1 MREGPFAMNP
11 HGFSRRGFLKLA
23 TAALLAGGCRRIRS
37 AGVTLALVNG
47 RLIDGTGTEPL
58 PDAAV
63 LIEGTRIASVG
74 PLARAQIPA
83 DAQVLDAVGAT
94 ILPGL
99 INAHVHAAYNE
110 STLKAWAAGGVT
122 TVRDLGNG
130 GSRNELFALREE
142 MGAKPACAR
151 LVAAGPMVTV
161 PGGYPMVPWGGSGLT
176 VTSADDARQ
185 KVGALLDDGADLIK
199 IALESGATFG
209 REIPMLSPA
218 EAAAIVEVA
227 HERGTLVS
235 AHVTAARDVGAA
247 LDAGVDD
254 LAHMVVDD
262 LPDALVERVISAG
275 ATWIPTLELWD
286 GVSRKEGIGLDR
298 RAIRNLERYV
308 AAGGRVALGTDYAG
322 YTTPFQLGTPI
333 REVELML
340 EAGMSPLQIFVAATR
355 NAAQVCNLG
364 SEIGTL
370 EPGKRA
376 DILVLEDD
384 PLQDV
389 HALTRIRWVLRDGV
403 VIS

>member
-1 MREGPFAMNP
+1 MNP
-11 HGFSRRGFLKLA
+11 HGCSRRGFLKLA
-23 TAALLAGGCRRIRS
+23 AAALLVGGCRRIRS
-37 AGVTLALVNG
+37 AGATLVLVNG
-47 RLIDGTGTEPL
+47 RLIDGTGAEPL

-63 LIEGTRIASVG
+63 LVEGARILSAG
-74 PLARAQIPA
+74 PLVRAQIPEG
-83 DAQVLDAVGAT
+83 AQVLDAAEAT

-130 GSRNELFALREE
+130 GRRSELFALRDEAR
-142 MGAKPACAR
+142 AKPACAR

-176 VTSADDARQ
+176 VTSVGDARE
-185 KVGALLDDGADLIK
+185 KVGALLDDGADVIK

-209 REIPMLSPA
+209 REIPMLSPE
-218 EAAAIVEVA
+218 EAAAIVELA
-227 HERGTLVS
+227 HARGTLVS
-235 AHVTAARDVGAA
+235 AHVTAARDIEPA

-254 LAHMVVDD
+254 LAHMVVDE
-262 LPDALVERVISAG
+262 LSDALIERVVSSG
-275 ATWIPTLELWD
+275 VTWIPTLELWD
-286 GVSRKEGIGLDR
+286 GVSRAQGIDLDR
-298 RAIRNLERYV
+298 RAIGNLARYV
-308 AAGGRVALGTDYAG
+308 AAGGTVALGTDYAG

-333 REVELML
+333 REVELLL
-340 EAGMSPLQIFVAATR
+340 EAGMSPLQVLVAATR
-355 NAAQVCNLG
+355 NAAQACNLG

-370 EPGKRA
+370 APGKRA
-376 DILVLEDD
+376 DILVVEGD

-389 HALTRIRWVLRDGV
+389 QALTQIRWVLRDGV